1 MYGARTV
8 RLFEEVKDRL
18 DPAGVLNPGKIVRA
32 PRMNDRSLFRF
43 KPDYR
48 VPEMKAALD
57 LSGYVGAGSGFQGAV
72 EMCNNNGECRKQA
85 AGVMCPSF
93 RVTGNE
99 RDVTRGRA
107 NSLRLAISGQLG
119 RDALSSDDMLET
131 MKLCVSCKG
140 CRRECPT
147 GVDMAKMK
155 IEVLA
160 AANARRGLSLRD
172 RTVAYLPRY
181 APYAARLAA
190 LLNARDAV
198 PAAAWLS
205 ARLMGLATRRPPPRW
220 RRDYFRGVSPSPR
233 LRGEGRGEGQPLAP
247 ASASASA
254 PDPSPLA
261 TEEWGEGTSDVA
273 L

>member
-1 MYGARTV
+1 M
-8 RLFEEVKDRL
+8 
-18 DPAGVLNPGKIVRA
+18 NPGKIVRA
-32 PRMNDRSLFRF
+32 SRMDDRTLFRF

-48 VPEMKAALD
+48 VPEMQMALD
-57 LSGYVGAGSGFQGAV
+57 WSAYPGAGGGFQGAV
-72 EMCNNNGECRKQA
+72 EMCNNNGECRKHV

-107 NSLRLAISGQLG
+107 NALRLAISGQLG
-119 RDALSSDDMLET
+119 PDAFASDDMLET

-172 RTVAYLPRY
+172 RLRRLP
-181 APYAARLAA
+181 AA
-190 LLNARDAV
+190 LCALCRAPRAADERARCHPRGGVAGGTADGPV
-198 PAAAWLS
+198 GQAAAAAL
-205 ARLMGLATRRPPPRW
+205 ARAT
-220 RRDYFRGVSPSPR
+220 GSS
-233 LRGEGRGEGQPLAP
+233 G
-247 ASASASA
+247 
-254 PDPSPLA
+254 
-261 TEEWGEGTSDVA
+261 
-273 L
+273 

>member
-1 MYGARTV
+1 M
-8 RLFEEVKDRL
+8 D
-18 DPAGVLNPGKIVRA
+18 
-32 PRMNDRSLFRF
+32 DRSLFRY

-48 VPEMKAALD
+48 VPEMQAALD
-57 LSGYVGAGSGFQGAV
+57 WSAYPGAGSGFQGAV

-85 AGVMCPSF
+85 GGVMCPSF

-119 RDALSSDDMLET
+119 PDALASDDMLET

-181 APYAARLAA
+181 APL
-190 LLNARDAV
+190 
-198 PAAAWLS
+198 
-205 ARLMGLATRRPPPRW
+205 RRPPCPTDERA
-220 RRDYFRGVSPSPR
+220 RCGSRCGLAVGAADGACSKTA
-233 LRGEGRGEGQPLAP
+233 AP
-247 ASASASA
+247 AMEGTAFPSAG
-254 PDPSPLA
+254 PLSPLA
-261 TEEWGEGTSDVA
+261 GRG
-273 L
+273 LG

>member
-1 MYGARTV
+1 MRAIAEEAFDMVRAYKGSHSGEHGDGLVRSEFHERMYGARTV

-32 PRMNDRSLFRF
+32 PRMDDRSLFRF

-48 VPEMKAALD
+48 VPEMQAALD
-57 LSGYVGAGSGFQGAV
+57 WSGYIGAGSGFQGAV
-72 EMCNNNGECRKQA
+72 EMCNNNGECRKRS

-119 RDALSSDDMLET
+119 PDALSSDDMLET

-198 PAAAWLS
+198 PGGHGCRS
-205 ARLMGLATRRPPPRW
+205 G
-220 RRDYFRGVSPSPR
+220 
-233 LRGEGRGEGQPLAP
+233 
-247 ASASASA
+247 
-254 PDPSPLA
+254 
-261 TEEWGEGTSDVA
+261 
-273 L
+273 